1 MQTNVA
7 CDQLID
13 ILRRNREKHHDL
25 YLVAMNEWRD
35 QVVEEL
41 SQFTDRLMKGDKVL
55 IRSRLPVPE
64 DHTEDYDTAIKM
76 LELSVDDTIELSE
89 HDIEEYVMDRW
100 GWYAS
105 FAANTLRYTD
115 GRQD

>member
-1 MQTNVA
+1 MQTNVERTELLA
-7 CDQLID
+7 
-13 ILRRNREKHHDL
+13 ILEKNREKHHDL
-25 YLVAMNEWRD
+25 YLVAMEQWRD

-64 DHTEDYDTAIKM
+64 DHTDDYDTAIQM
-76 LELSVDDTIELSE
+76 LKLSVDDTIELSE

-105 FAANTLRYTD
+105 FAANTLRYTN
-115 GRQD
+115 GSQD